1 MCDSL
6 FSGETACNGLL
17 SVYFFLVVLQQPF
30 FHFMKQLD
38 FAETARWIR
47 ESLYSPLVIESAG
60 FKKTGEL
67 RVFMMGN
74 HPLVLFGLFNFKLF
88 HFGLF

>member
-1 MCDSL
+1 
-6 FSGETACNGLL
+6 
-17 SVYFFLVVLQQPF
+17 
-30 FHFMKQLD
+30 MKQLD

-47 ESLYSPLVIESAG
+47 ESLDGPLVIESAG
-60 FKKTGEL
+60 FKKTGKL

-74 HPLVLFGLFNFKLF
+74 HPLVVFGLFNFKLF